1 MAMKALNFKMEESE
15 ILTMK
20 EVAGVF
26 NMSVTDLVKNG
37 VHEYIEELKKDPFY
51 RLTANIQDAD
61 EAESSEILSAINSL
75 SDDDL
80 SISSSRSVHLQTGS
94 EK

>member
-20 EVAGVF
+20 EVADVF
-26 NMSVTDLVKNG
+26 HMSVSDLVRNG
-37 VHEYIEELKKDPFY
+37 VMGYIDELKKDPLY
-51 RLTANIQDAD
+51 RLTMNIRDASP
-61 EAESSEILSAINSL
+61 EESDEILTAVESL

-80 SISSSRSVHLQTGS
+80 SISSAKRFTF
-94 EK
+94 

>member
-20 EVAGVF
+20 EVADVF
-26 NMSVTDLVKNG
+26 HMSMTDLVRNG
-37 VHEYIEELKKDPFY
+37 VMGYIDELKKDPLY
-51 RLTANIQDAD
+51 RLTMNIRDASP
-61 EAESSEILSAINSL
+61 EESEEILTAVEGL

-80 SISSSRSVHLQTGS
+80 SISSAKRFTF
-94 EK
+94 